1 MIAWFAGAF
10 PSGVGA
16 LRDQRGE
23 PCGSS
28 ETPEARARIHRE
40 GAEVGQ
46 AAGGGGSCRC
56 RGCRVGVGVH
66 QMRRGGHHCPGPWCS
81 VLGVLLEVHVLI
93 IESSRRQHLSN
104 WRGRL
109 SFGMASALARSRLR
123 HFPFCSV
130 FQEQTE
136 DST

>member
-10 PSGVGA
+10 PSEVGA

-46 AAGGGGSCRC
+46 AAGGGGQLQVQRLQS
-56 RGCRVGVGVH
+56 
-66 QMRRGGHHCPGPWCS
+66 GGGGASDETWGSPLPGS
-81 VLGVLLEVHVLI
+81 LVLGT
-93 IESSRRQHLSN
+93 
-104 WRGRL
+104 WRAPG
-109 SFGMASALARSRLR
+109 SARSHHRK
-123 HFPFCSV
+123 F
-130 FQEQTE
+130 
-136 DST
+136 

>member
-46 AAGGGGSCRC
+46 AAGGGGAAAGAEAAEWGW
-56 RGCRVGVGVH
+56 GCIR
-66 QMRRGGHHCPGPWCS
+66 
-81 VLGVLLEVHVLI
+81 
-93 IESSRRQHLSN
+93 
-104 WRGRL
+104 
-109 SFGMASALARSRLR
+109 
-123 HFPFCSV
+123 
-130 FQEQTE
+130 
-136 DST
+136 